1 MVSRRSSVEKCRLAS
16 DLDIARHR
24 TVSQPGDFLRVRSG
38 IALAVPGVRLNGER
52 RTKTLGAKEA
62 SAMRQRERATDLAL
76 GYLGLALIGVLGWA
90 ADCLGGARA
99 TAPRSADSTGQR
111 RERREGRRMTHD
123 ARGRTSGTIAARLA
137 AAVTA
142 VTLTLTG
149 SVAFGEILGLVNYE
163 TKSAE
168 SLKTLKRPIA
178 PPARKEGLAVVDLEP
193 GSKTFGRVVK
203 DIELPGDT
211 VAHHISYN
219 RDQSKAYITALGR
232 PELRVIEMADPNLS
246 VKVVAIP
253 DCQVGEDVVFSEDN
267 RTWYVTC
274 MGSDALIVGDAVT
287 DKPLRTIRLPLKYPH
302 GIAIHNGID
311 RILTTSTVRASDL
324 GDPGEAVG
332 IIEAS
337 TGRWLGELKVS
348 TKPSPAKAA
357 PVEILFV
364 PGSNPPVAYVTNM
377 YEGTL
382 AALTWNPGTK
392 SFTFS
397 QAFDFGPMKMGV
409 PLEMYFTD
417 DGRTMYVTTAKP
429 GHLHVFDLS
438 KHPAAPVHKKAIA
451 AAEGAHHVAF
461 TRDWKWAFVQNS
473 LLNLPGMSD
482 GSITVVDLQQ
492 GDVVASVETLK
503 ESGYNP
509 NSIVL
514 LPKWNHLAGH

>member
-1 MVSRRSSVEKCRLAS
+1 MAYE
-16 DLDIARHR
+16 
-24 TVSQPGDFLRVRSG
+24 T
-38 IALAVPGVRLNGER
+38 
-52 RTKTLGAKEA
+52 RTKT
-62 SAMRQRERATDLAL
+62 SR
-76 GYLGLALIGVLGWA
+76 
-90 ADCLGGARA
+90 
-99 TAPRSADSTGQR
+99 
-111 RERREGRRMTHD
+111 
-123 ARGRTSGTIAARLA
+123 TIAARIAAGA
-137 AAVTA
+137 AAMTF
-142 VTLTLTG
+142 TLTA
-149 SVAFGEILGLVNYE
+149 SVASGEILGLVNYE
-163 TKSAE
+163 TKSAD

-178 PPARKEGLAVVDLEP
+178 PPARKEGLAVIDLEP
-193 GSKTFGRVVK
+193 GSKTFGQVLK

-211 VAHHISYN
+211 VAHHIFYN

-232 PELRVIEMADPNLS
+232 PELRVIEMKDPALA
-246 VKVVAIP
+246 VKVIAIP
-253 DCQVGEDVVFSEDN
+253 DCQVGEDVVFSDDN

-274 MGSDALIVGDAVT
+274 MGSDAVIVGDAVT
-287 DKPLRTIRLPLKYPH
+287 DKPLRTIKLPLKYPH

-332 IIEAS
+332 VLEAS
-337 TGRWLGELKVS
+337 TGRWLGEIKVS
-348 TKPSPAKAA
+348 AKPSPSKAA

-382 AALTWNPGTK
+382 AVLTWNPGTK
-392 SFTFS
+392 TFAFA

-409 PLEMYFTD
+409 PLEMYFTP

-438 KHPAAPVHKKAIA
+438 GSPAAPVHKKAIA

-461 TRDWKWAFVQNS
+461 TQDWKYAFVQNT

-482 GSITVVDLQQ
+482 GSITVIDLQR
-492 GDVVASVETLK
+492 GDIVTSVDTLK
-503 ESGYNP
+503 ESGHNP

>member
-1 MVSRRSSVEKCRLAS
+1 MV
-16 DLDIARHR
+16 
-24 TVSQPGDFLRVRSG
+24 
-38 IALAVPGVRLNGER
+38 
-52 RTKTLGAKEA
+52 
-62 SAMRQRERATDLAL
+62 
-76 GYLGLALIGVLGWA
+76 A
-90 ADCLGGARA
+90 AW
-99 TAPRSADSTGQR
+99 
-111 RERREGRRMTHD
+111 
-123 ARGRTSGTIAARLA
+123 LA
-137 AAVTA
+137 AGVTV

-149 SVAFGEILGLVNYE
+149 SVAFGEMLGLVNYE

-168 SLKTLKRPIA
+168 SLKTLKRPTA
-178 PPARKEGLAVVDLEP
+178 APARKEGLAVIDLEP
-193 GSKTFGRVVK
+193 GSRTFGRVVK

-211 VAHHISYN
+211 VAHHIFYN

-232 PELRVIEMADPNLS
+232 AELRIIEMADPNLG
-246 VKVVAIP
+246 VKTVAIP
-253 DCQVGEDVVFSEDN
+253 DCRVGEDVVFSDDN

-274 MGSDALIVGDAVT
+274 MGSDAVIVGDAVT
-287 DKPLRTIRLPLKYPH
+287 DTPLRTIKLPLKYPH

-311 RILTTSTVRASDL
+311 RLLVTSTVRASDL

-332 IIEAS
+332 VLEAS
-337 TGRWLGELKVS
+337 TGRWLGEIKVS

-377 YEGTL
+377 FEGTL

-392 SFTFS
+392 TFTFS
-397 QAFDFGPMKMGV
+397 PAFDFGPMKMGV
-409 PLEMYFTD
+409 PLEMYFTP

-429 GHLHVFDLS
+429 GHLHVFRLGKD
-438 KHPAAPVHKKAIA
+438 PAAPVHERAIA

-461 TRDWKWAFVQNS
+461 TRDWRYAFVQNA

-482 GSITVVDLQQ
+482 GTITVVDLQR
-492 GDVVASVETLK
+492 GDVVATVETLK
-503 ESGYNP
+503 ESGHNP

>member
-1 MVSRRSSVEKCRLAS
+1 MLAAKEGRAMR
-16 DLDIARHR
+16 DWKR
-24 TVSQPGDFLRVRSG
+24 
-38 IALAVPGVRLNGER
+38 AVDR
-52 RTKTLGAKEA
+52 TLGY
-62 SAMRQRERATDLAL
+62 SGL
-76 GYLGLALIGVLGWA
+76 GLIGVLGWA
-90 ADCLGGARA
+90 ADRLASAQAMAARSDGSSGRG
-99 TAPRSADSTGQR
+99 PD
-111 RERREGRRMTHD
+111 RREGRHMTHD
-123 ARGRTSGTIAARLA
+123 GRQGFRRTSGTIAARITASVA
-137 AAVTA
+137 A
-142 VTLTLTG
+142 LTLGLTG
-149 SVAFGEILGLVNYE
+149 GAASAEILGLVNYE

-178 PPARKEGLAVVDLEP
+178 PPARKEGLAVIDLEP
-193 GSKTFGRVVK
+193 GSKTFGRVMR

-211 VAHHISYN
+211 VAHHIFYN
-219 RDQSKAYITALGR
+219 RDQSKAYVTALGR
-232 PELRVIEMADPNLS
+232 AELRVIDMADPNLT
-246 VKVVAIP
+246 VKVVPIP
-253 DCQVGEDVVFSEDN
+253 DCLVGEDVVFSDDN

-274 MGSDALIVGDAVT
+274 MGSNAVIVGDAVT
-287 DKPLRTIRLPLKYPH
+287 DKPIRTIKLPLKYPH

-311 RILTTSTVRASDL
+311 RILVTSTVRATDL

-332 IIEAS
+332 VIEAS
-337 TGRWLGELKVS
+337 TGRWLGQIKVS

-357 PVEILFV
+357 PVEVLFV

-382 AALTWNPGTK
+382 VALTWNPVSK

-438 KHPAAPVHKKAIA
+438 TSSVAPVHKKAIA

-461 TRDWKWAFVQNS
+461 TRDWKYAFVQNT

-482 GSITVVDLQQ
+482 GSITVVDLQR
-492 GDVVASVETLK
+492 GDVVASMETLK
-503 ESGYNP
+503 ESGHNP